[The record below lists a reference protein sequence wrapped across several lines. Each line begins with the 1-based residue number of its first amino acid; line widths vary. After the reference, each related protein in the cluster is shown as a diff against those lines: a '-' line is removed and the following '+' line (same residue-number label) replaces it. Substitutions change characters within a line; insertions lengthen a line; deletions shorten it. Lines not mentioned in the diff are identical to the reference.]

1 MEKMNRVT
9 NLIDEVNECAKNLM
23 NIANNLQKL
32 LILEKVEEQKEINI
46 TLEEVRR
53 VLANKS
59 NNGKTVQV
67 RELIKKYGAERLSDV
82 DKKYYFELMKEAEEL

>member
-59 NNGKTVQV
+59 NNGKTAQV

-82 DKKYYFELMKEAEEL
+82 DKKYYFELMKEAEVL